1 VYRDAGEEQMAEKV
15 LLEKQRRR
23 HAELGWAGRVWGVL
37 QERTVGY
44 GYRPWLAA
52 VWLGVFWLAGT
63 LWFAFHVMSKL
74 DNDQNPVWNPPL
86 LAMDLLLPIIDLGQD
101 NMWQMVGPSQ
111 WISDVLIAAG
121 WVLATTVAAGAT
133 RLLKRG

>member
-1 VYRDAGEEQMAEKV
+1 
-15 LLEKQRRR
+15 
-23 HAELGWAGRVWGVL
+23 VL

-74 DNDQNPVWNPPL
+74 DNDQNPVWNAPL
-86 LAMDLLLPIIDLGQD
+86 LSMDLLLPIIDLGQD

-111 WISDVLIAAG
+111 WVADVLIAAG